1 MVVSDRLTL
10 ITGSL
15 PERSALLC
23 EMMNSVSLQTV
34 KPSQHLIAVD
44 DGHVVPK
51 LNKLIE
57 IASTEYF
64 VQVDDDDLLYP
75 NHVEVLSDNLVAD
88 VVWTWCDVTGR
99 NWDVNQG
106 YQKGALAHGN
116 YIPSNCAIRREAF
129 LAVGGHVQTSGHFDH
144 DLMKRLESAGCSFHN
159 VPIKTWNYRFGL
171 SKNMSL
177 HV

>member
-1 MVVSDRLTL
+1 L

-23 EMMNSVSLQTV
+23 EMINSVSLQTV

-57 IASTEYF
+57 IASTDYF

-106 YQKGALAHGN
+106 YQKGALAYGN

-144 DLMKRLESAGCSFHN
+144 DLLQRLEAAGCSFHN